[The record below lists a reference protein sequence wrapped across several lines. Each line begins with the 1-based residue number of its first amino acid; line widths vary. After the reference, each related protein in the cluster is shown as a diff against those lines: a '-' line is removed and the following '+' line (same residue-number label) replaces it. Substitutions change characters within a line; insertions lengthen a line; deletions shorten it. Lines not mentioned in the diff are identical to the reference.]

1 MVRILREVTA
11 PRATGFVHGRVR
23 PTRKGG
29 GIVTARMMPVVGVV
43 LAAGQGTRM
52 KSALPKVLHD
62 VCGLSMVEWVVEAMR
77 KGGVERI
84 VVVVGNGSE
93 LVRERLA
100 GASVEFVEQTE
111 RLGTGHAVMIA
122 APALEGHQGLTVVS
136 AGDTPL
142 LRAETIR
149 DLIQKCQQE
158 GVAASLSTAV
168 LQDPSGYGRI
178 VRDATGRFIGIKEEA
193 TCTIDE
199 KTIKE
204 WNPALYCFQNT
215 ELLDC
220 LPRLRNDH
228 NPKGEY
234 FLTDVLGDL
243 VSQGKCV
250 EASVAQ
256 DPVQFSGVNNR
267 WQLAEVNAVKKLE
280 LLKIHA
286 ENGVTI
292 VDPSSTLIEAQ
303 VEIEPD
309 AIIHPN
315 TVLSGRTTIG
325 EGSEVGP
332 NSWVKSSQIGRNCRV
347 FMSHLDQAVMRDGS
361 RCGPFANLR
370 PHADLGE
377 DVKVGNFVEV
387 KNASLGRKT
396 SVSHLTYIG
405 DATVGAETNIGA
417 GTITCNYDGFEKFR
431 TVIGDRTFVGSNST
445 LIAPVNIASDA
456 FVAAGSVI
464 DKDVPEGAMAI
475 GRGRQENKEGWFIR
489 WRQLK
494 QAQKA

>member
-1 MVRILREVTA
+1 
-11 PRATGFVHGRVR
+11 
-23 PTRKGG
+23 
-29 GIVTARMMPVVGVV
+29 
-43 LAAGQGTRM
+43 M

-62 VCGLSMVEWVVEAMR
+62 VCGLSMVEWVVAAMR
-77 KGGVERI
+77 KGGVQRI
-84 VVVVGNGSE
+84 IVVVGNGSE

-100 GASVEFVEQTE
+100 STGVEFVEQTE
-111 RLGTGHAVMIA
+111 RLGTGHAVMMA
-122 APALEGHQGLTVVS
+122 APALQGHTGLTVVS

-142 LRAETIR
+142 LQSTTIW
-149 DLIQKCQQE
+149 DLVQKCQQE

-168 LQDPSGYGRI
+168 LPDPSGYGRI
-178 VRDATGRFIGIKEEA
+178 IRDANGRFVGIKEEA
-193 TCTIDE
+193 TCTAE
-199 KTIKE
+199 ERAVKE
-204 WNPALYCFQNT
+204 WNPALYCFRNE

-228 NPKGEY
+228 NPKSEY

-243 VSQGKCV
+243 VAQGKGV
-250 EASVAQ
+250 EATVAQ

-267 WQLAEVNAVKKLE
+267 WQLAEVNAVKKIE
-280 LLKIHA
+280 ILKAHA

-292 VDPSSTLIEAQ
+292 VDPESTVIEAL
-303 VEIEPD
+303 VEIAPD
-309 AIIHPN
+309 VTLHPN
-315 TVLSGRTTIG
+315 TVLSGTTKIG

-332 NSWVKSSQIGRNCRV
+332 NSWVKSSQVGANCRV

-370 PHADLGE
+370 PHAELGE

-387 KNASLGRKT
+387 KNATLGRKT

-405 DATVGAETNIGA
+405 DASVGEETNIGA
-417 GTITCNYDGFEKFR
+417 GTITCNYDGFDKHR

-445 LIAPVNIASDA
+445 LIAPVTVASDA

-464 DKDVPEGAMAI
+464 DKDVPEGSMAI
-475 GRGRQENKEGWFIR
+475 GRGRQENKEGWFTR
-489 WRQLK
+489 WRQRK
-494 QAQKA
+494 QAQKI